1 MLKIENE
8 PPSFIDTK
16 YIDLIISILNQAV
29 KDLSKDNKI
38 MQYCALLKENSKI
51 EIVPM
56 IFRNDYEK
64 SMISQIL
71 QHICIEKKP
80 DLVIAVFDIWM
91 SVKTDLKGRTATEYH
106 NSEDY
111 VRPVDDPNR
120 KEALTVSVIFPDG
133 TMGGLMAIYERE
145 NGKPVFDTAKW
156 TDKNTLGQSGLIKP
170 WRKIVMHA

>member
-29 KDLSKDNKI
+29 KDFSKDNKI

-71 QHICIEKKP
+71 QHICIDKKP
-80 DLVIAVFDIWM
+80 DFVIAVLDMWI
-91 SVKTDLKGRTATEYH
+91 SIKTAIEYQY
-106 NSEDY
+106 SKDY
-111 VRPVDDPNR
+111 VRPADDLNR
-120 KEALTVSVIFPDG
+120 KEALAVSIIFPDG
-133 TMGGLMAIYERE
+133 TMGGLIAIYERE
-145 NGKPVFDTAKW
+145 NGKSVFDTAKW

-170 WRKIVMHA
+170 WRKTVMHS